1 MILYTEE
8 QLENAYNVYRR
19 HQIKQDMSFL
29 KLEDFRAMFEEIME
43 WVYYEPEEDWNNLLI
58 TNYPKASLLF
68 QSDSIKLDSSINF
81 NMEN

>member
-29 KLEDFRAMFEEIME
+29 KLEDFRTMFEEIME
-43 WVYYEPEEDWNNLLI
+43 WVYYEPEEDRGH
-58 TNYPKASLLF
+58 
-68 QSDSIKLDSSINF
+68 
-81 NMEN
+81 

>member
-19 HQIKQDMSFL
+19 HQIKLDMSFL

-43 WVYYEPEEDWNNLLI
+43 WVYYEQEEDRGH
-58 TNYPKASLLF
+58 
-68 QSDSIKLDSSINF
+68 
-81 NMEN
+81 